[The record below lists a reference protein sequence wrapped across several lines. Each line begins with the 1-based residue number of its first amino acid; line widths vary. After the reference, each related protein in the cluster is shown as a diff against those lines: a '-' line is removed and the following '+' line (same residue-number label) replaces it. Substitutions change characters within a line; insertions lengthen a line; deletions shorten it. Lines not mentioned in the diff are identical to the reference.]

1 VAVALTGLA
10 GLWGVVLAIAKR
22 QPPSAFG
29 WAVGLAIA
37 AALIQVASGLVL
49 YAQGAR
55 PVGLHT
61 FYGVVIT
68 ATFAVAYA
76 YRTQIRTRPALG
88 YGVLLLF
95 VMGLGLRAIQTFAG

>member
-1 VAVALTGLA
+1 MTGVV
-10 GLWGVVLAIAKR
+10 GLWGIVLAIAKR
-22 QPPSAFG
+22 SPPQAFAWG
-29 WAVGLAIA
+29 VGLAIA

-49 YAQGAR
+49 YSQGAR

-61 FYGVVIT
+61 FYGVVIA
-68 ATFAVAYA
+68 ATFAIAYA
-76 YRTQIRTRPALG
+76 YRAQIRNRPALG

>member
-1 VAVALTGLA
+1 VAVAVTGLV
-10 GLWGVVLAIAKR
+10 GSWGIALTIAKR
-22 QPPSAFG
+22 QPTPVFG
-29 WAVGLAIA
+29 WGVGLAIA

-61 FYGVVIT
+61 FYGVVIA

-76 YRTQIRTRPALG
+76 YRAQIRTRPALS
-88 YGVLLLF
+88 YGLLLLF

>member
-1 VAVALTGLA
+1 MTGVV
-10 GLWGVVLAIAKR
+10 GLWGMALAITKR
-22 QPPSAFG
+22 TPPPVFSWGVA
-29 WAVGLAIA
+29 LAIA

-61 FYGVVIT
+61 FYGVVI
-68 ATFAVAYA
+68 ASTFAVAYA
-76 YRTQIRTRPALG
+76 YRAQIRTRPALG
-88 YGVLLLF
+88 YGLLLLF